1 MFEVIVLA
9 VALSMDAF
17 AVSIWQWSKGHV
29 RKGTSDNKTHHALFP
44 HLNPLDE
51 TTSHS
56 TKLPKTAAKSL
67 VIPLAGRAKRGGEAK
82 QTNRYASFRLTGTSA
97 DLA

>member
-17 AVSIWQWSKGHV
+17 AVSIGLGSKGHG
-29 RKGTSDNKTHHALFP
+29 RKATSDKKTHHALFP

-56 TKLPKTAAKSL
+56 TKLPKTAAKPL
-67 VIPLAGRAKRGGEAK
+67 VIPQAGRAKRGGEAG
-82 QTNRYASFRLTGTSA
+82 QTNRYASFRLTGTPA
-97 DLA
+97 DWG